1 MIEKTK
7 DTENL
12 KSYIKNIVVS
22 KDLKITNSSRH
33 CYHIRFM
40 LEGDLNSFN
49 SLFNKF
55 NIDVIESDYSCSS
68 KSTTYILKNS
78 KEINDIPTNTELYW
92 VNNDIS
98 SSQTGSRLF
107 ATKDLSPDS
116 LNIAGEE
123 YDIDSLIKNV
133 SEQIIEK
140 YSESCIS
147 SQLINLLYAAN
158 EKGKEIHLKKELEFT
173 SDDLIV
179 ISKDFGE
186 ILAAIWVMRNFNFKS
201 ICFPKNS
208 NERMID
214 FYAKK
219 LKIKYPIS
227 VKSGKGGKVLLQ
239 NIIDLLNKRAKKAK
253 KNIKEEPIYKIIDIV
268 NKNSAKS
275 QMIKIHQYLKTS
287 MIEDISKI
295 VNKPVEE
302 ITLDFIKEWSN
313 SKSINELKDI
323 LSKWWEEYSQPRKF
337 EVKDHERLIIAP
349 LGEAIKY
356 TLNNDKKLK
365 KSLDFLAKQVCLL
378 QINVDV
384 KSNRIIFNNSFF
396 KDSTFEFGWPGYSSG
411 NKLGFRM
418 LT

>member
-1 MIEKTK
+1 MIVKTK
-7 DTENL
+7 DNEKL

-22 KDLKITNSSRH
+22 KGLKITSSSRH

-49 SLFNKF
+49 SLFNEF
-55 NIDVIESDYSCSS
+55 NIVVLESDHSCSS
-68 KSTTYILKNS
+68 KSLTYILKNN
-78 KEINDIPTNTELYW
+78 KEVKGIPKNTELYW

-98 SSQTGSRLF
+98 SSQTGSKLF

-116 LNIAGEE
+116 LNVAGEE
-123 YDIDSLIKNV
+123 YAIDSLIKKV
-133 SEQIIEK
+133 AEQILSK
-140 YSESCIS
+140 YSECIS
-147 SQLINLLYAAN
+147 SQLINLLYASN
-158 EKGKEIHLKKELEFT
+158 EKGKEIYLKKELEFS

-186 ILAAIWVMRNFNFKS
+186 ILAAIWVMKNFNFKS

-208 NERMID
+208 NEKMID
-214 FYAKK
+214 FYAIR
-219 LKIKYPIS
+219 LKNIQYPIS

-239 NIIDLLNKRAKKAK
+239 NLIDLLNKRAKKSK
-253 KNIKEEPIYKIIDIV
+253 KNIKEQPIYKIIEIV

-275 QMIKIHQYLKTS
+275 QMIKIHQYLKTN
-287 MIEDISKI
+287 MIKDISKI
-295 VNKPVEE
+295 VDKPVED

-313 SKSINELKDI
+313 SKSIDELKDI
-323 LSKWWEEYSQPRKF
+323 LSNWWKEYSNPRKF
-337 EVKDHERLIIAP
+337 EVKDQERLIIAP

-356 TLNNDKKLK
+356 TLNKDEKLK
-365 KSLDFLAKQVCLL
+365 ESLDFLAKQVCLL

-384 KSNRIIFNNSFF
+384 KSDRIIFNNSFF

-418 LT
+418 VT